1 MHRRF
6 RVTGGHDL
14 DSPHRYKPDVMYMVL
29 YKPYSRRAKNRK
41 GYQCIRLFVN
51 QKAMNTIDRM
61 DAIGEIQVLYCASV
75 QNGEIYDIDHRD
87 DLENYTKEKTNGT
100 GIEIKE

>member
-1 MHRRF
+1 MHRQI

-29 YKPYSRRAKNRK
+29 YKPYPRYTKNRK

-51 QKAMNTIDRM
+51 KKAMRAIERM
-61 DAIGEIQVLYCASV
+61 DAIGEIQVLYSTPV
-75 QNGEIYDIDHRD
+75 RNGEIYDLDHRD
-87 DLENYTKEKTNGT
+87 KLIKAAKEKANGN
-100 GIEIKE
+100 GNEIEE